1 METVIYM
8 DQNENLVPEE
18 EPDMDEHPMHALL
31 DAESYELE
39 TPRRGEIRIGT
50 IARISENDIL
60 VDVGAK
66 SEGIITSRELDR
78 LSDEELSE
86 LNVGDE
92 IQVYV
97 VRSADRDGTML
108 LSISRA
114 EEQQDWLNAEEYMEN
129 QEPYEGLI
137 DGYNKGGLIVKL
149 GRLRGFVPASQVSIS
164 RRRRSNGETPD
175 DRWSEMVGEPI
186 ITRVIEVDQ
195 RRNRLILSERAASR
209 EARDALKERLI
220 SELQPG
226 EVRQGTVISLADF
239 GAFVDI
245 GGADGLIHISEL
257 SWKRIDNPSEVLEV
271 GQEIEVKVL
280 NVDADRK
287 RISLSLRDLASD
299 PWDDIMD
306 GFAEGQL
313 VEGTITKLTKF
324 GAFAALKGTKEY
336 EIEGLIH
343 ISELS
348 DDHIEH
354 PREVVQEGQEVAMR
368 LIKIDN
374 ERRRIGLSL
383 KQVDSA
389 EYADV
394 DWRTAMDD
402 LEAEALDGIEFT
414 PADGDL
420 ELESKPDQPEETLE
434 TETELEAELPPDP
447 EEESPD
453 PGEEQEPEGSD
464 E

>member
-1 METVIYM
+1 M
-8 DQNENLVPEE
+8 DHNEQLIPDLPASGEKPEQG
-18 EPDMDEHPMHALL
+18 EHPMHALL

-39 TPRRGEIRIGT
+39 TPQRGEIRIGT
-50 IARISENDIL
+50 IARVSDNDIL

-66 SEGIITSRELDR
+66 SEGIIPSRELDR
-78 LSDEELSE
+78 LSDEERAQFK
-86 LNVGDE
+86 VGDE

-97 VRSADRDGTML
+97 VRSADRDGTTM

-114 EEQQDWLNAEEYMEN
+114 EEEQDWQKAETYLEN
-129 QEPYEGLI
+129 QEPFEGEI

-164 RRRRSNGETPD
+164 RRRRSDGETPD
-175 DRWSEMVGEPI
+175 DRWSDMVGEPI

-220 SELQPG
+220 SELKPG

-257 SWKRIDNPSEVLEV
+257 SWKRIEDPSEVLEV
-271 GQEIEVKVL
+271 GQEIEVRVL
-280 NVDADRK
+280 NVDAERK
-287 RISLSLRDLASD
+287 RISLSLRDLESD
-299 PWDDIMD
+299 PWDEIIQK
-306 GFAEGQL
+306 FEEGQL

-324 GAFAALKGTKEY
+324 GAFAALKGTDEY

-348 DDHIEH
+348 DEHIEH
-354 PREVVQEGQEVAMR
+354 PREVLHEGQEVAMR
-368 LIKIDN
+368 LINIDN
-374 ERRRIGLSL
+374 DRRRIGLSL

-389 EYADV
+389 EFAEV
-394 DWRTAMDD
+394 DWQTAMED
-402 LEAEALDGIEFT
+402 LEAEVLEGVEFT
-414 PADGDL
+414 PAGEVSEPDGSEDQAESAL
-420 ELESKPDQPEETLE
+420 EEDAEPQASLEPEPEEQSPE
-434 TETELEAELPPDP
+434 PGGDEQAENPA
-447 EEESPD
+447 EE
-453 PGEEQEPEGSD
+453 
-464 E
+464 

>member
-1 METVIYM
+1 MN
-8 DQNENLVPEE
+8 QNENHASVAPVPGE
-18 EPDMDEHPMHALL
+18 EPEMGEHPMHALL
-31 DAESYELE
+31 GADSYELE
-39 TPRRGEIRIGT
+39 TPQRGEIRIGT
-50 IARISENDIL
+50 IARVSENDIL

-66 SEGIITSRELDR
+66 SEGIIPSRELDR
-78 LSDEELSE
+78 LSDEQRSE
-86 LNVGDE
+86 FKVGDE

-114 EEQQDWLNAEEYMEN
+114 EEEQDWQNAEQYLES
-129 QEPYEGLI
+129 QEPFEGII

-164 RRRRSNGETPD
+164 RRRRSDGETPD
-175 DRWSEMVGEPI
+175 ERWSDMVGEPI

-226 EVRQGTVISLADF
+226 EVRTGTVISLADF

-257 SWKRIDNPSEVLEV
+257 SWKRIDDPSEILEV

-280 NVDADRK
+280 SVDADRK
-287 RISLSLRDLASD
+287 RISLSLRDLESD
-299 PWDDIMD
+299 PWDEIMQR
-306 GFAEGQL
+306 FKEGQL

-324 GAFAALKGTKEY
+324 GAFAALKGTEEY

-348 DDHIEH
+348 GDHIEH
-354 PREVVQEGQEVAMR
+354 PREVVHEGQEVAMR
-368 LIKIDN
+368 LINIDN

-389 EYADV
+389 EYSDV

-402 LEAEALDGIEFT
+402 LEAEALEGIEFT
-414 PADGDL
+414 PADEGSDDL
-420 ELESKPDQPEETLE
+420 DVDDEPVEVLEEEMQ
-434 TETELEAELPPDP
+434 AELPPEP
-447 EEESPD
+447 EEQAPEPDGQEDTESS
-453 PGEEQEPEGSD
+453 EE
-464 E
+464 

>member
-1 METVIYM
+1 M
-8 DQNENLVPEE
+8 DQNDKLGPGAPVSDENPE
-18 EPDMDEHPMHALL
+18 MGEHPMHALL

-50 IARISENDIL
+50 IARVSENDVL

-66 SEGIITSRELDR
+66 SEGVIPGRELDR
-78 LSDEELSE
+78 LSDEERSE
-86 LNVGDE
+86 LKVGE
-92 IQVYV
+92 ESQGYV

-114 EEQQDWLNAEEYMEN
+114 EEEQDWQKAEEYLEN
-129 QEPYEGLI
+129 QEPYEGI
-137 DGYNKGGLIVKL
+137 IEGYNKGGLIVKL

-164 RRRRSNGETPD
+164 RRRRSDGETPD
-175 DRWSEMVGEPI
+175 ERWSDMVGEPI

-226 EVRQGTVISLADF
+226 EVRRGTVISLADF

-257 SWKRIDNPSEVLEV
+257 SWKRIDDPSEILEV
-271 GQEIEVKVL
+271 GQEIDVKVL
-280 NVDADRK
+280 NVDAERK
-287 RISLSLRDLASD
+287 RISLSLRDLESD
-299 PWDDIMD
+299 PWDKIMEK
-306 GFAEGQL
+306 FEEGQL

-324 GAFAALKGTKEY
+324 GAFAALKGTEEY

-354 PREVVQEGQEVAMR
+354 PREVVQEGQDVAMR
-368 LIKIDN
+368 LIKIDH

-402 LEAEALDGIEFT
+402 LEAEALEGIEFT
-414 PADGDL
+414 PAEEDSDSD
-420 ELESKPDQPEETLE
+420 EVRDQVEVTLE
-434 TETELEAELPPDP
+434 GEAEMETDLPPEPDLKN
-447 EEESPD
+447 PD
-453 PGEEQEPEGSD
+453 PDEDQDPEGS
-464 E
+464 EE

>member
-1 METVIYM
+1 M
-8 DQNENLVPEE
+8 DQNDKLVSNGSASGS
-18 EPDMDEHPMHALL
+18 DDGTREHPMYALL

-39 TPRRGEIRIGT
+39 TPQRGEIRTGT

-66 SEGIITSRELDR
+66 SEGIIPSRELDR
-78 LSDEELSE
+78 LSDDERAELK
-86 LNVGDE
+86 VGE
-92 IQVYV
+92 QIQVYV
-97 VRSADRDGTML
+97 VRSADRDGTTL

-114 EEQQDWLNAEEYMEN
+114 GEQQDWQTAEQLMDDE
-129 QEPYEGLI
+129 EPYQGVI

-164 RRRRSNGETPD
+164 RRRRADGETPE
-175 DRWSEMVGEPI
+175 DRWSDMVGEPI
-186 ITRVIEVDQ
+186 VTRVIEVDQ

-220 SELQPG
+220 AELQPG
-226 EVRQGTVISLADF
+226 EIRRGTVISLADF

-257 SWKRIDNPSEVLEV
+257 SWKRIDSPDEVLEV
-271 GQEIEVKVL
+271 GQEIDVKVL
-280 NVDADRK
+280 NVDAERK
-287 RISLSLRDLASD
+287 RISLSLRDMESN
-299 PWDDIMD
+299 PWDTIME
-306 GFAEGQL
+306 GLEEGQL

-324 GAFAALKGTKEY
+324 GAFAALKGTREY

-348 DDHIEH
+348 EEHIEH
-354 PREVVQEGQEVAMR
+354 PREVVHEGQDVAMR

-394 DWRTAMDD
+394 DWRAAMDD
-402 LEAEALDGIEFT
+402 LEAEAIEGVELTPVEQDGQAVSESEA
-414 PADGDL
+414 PVEAL
-420 ELESKPDQPEETLE
+420 EEEAGEQTDPQPEPV
-434 TETELEAELPPDP
+434 ADSP
-447 EEESPD
+447 EQSEES
-453 PGEEQEPEGSD
+453 EPEGS
-464 E
+464 